1 MKSSFAILAF
11 MMIMLSAAHAVEL
24 SHSEGPAPVDI
35 VRIPEPRG
43 IR

>member
-1 MKSSFAILAF
+1 MKSSFAVLAF
-11 MMIMLSAAHAVEL
+11 MLAMMSAAHAVEL
-24 SHSEGPAPVDI
+24 SRSESPAPVDI